1 MSPNGGSDLR
11 KPHVLPVYDQRQQKF
26 IHDERRRNK
35 GVRCDDR
42 LSSIFPLHNIGYK
55 SAGSTDRNCSRMTF
69 TVRAS
74 RIAARMLALPVTAI
88 WTTQFW
94 ITRRPRYTEFI
105 TGELHAQTEAR
116 CDAGP
121 RRIYAASHSA
131 VSAGG
136 GYLSQLTAIGR
147 GQSSTIMY
155 PALFCRILFRR
166 LYLTRSEACYAFY
179 EFIDYPWTI
188 YKNHKQKKKSEKLF
202 CAVTHYFSFVF
213 IFF

>member
-131 VSAGG
+131 VSAGEG
-136 GYLSQLTAIGR
+136 LPFATDRDRERAIFYHYV
-147 GQSSTIMY
+147 SSTFLSYTVQTIISDTVWSM
-155 PALFCRILFRR
+155 LCILWIYW
-166 LYLTRSEACYAFY
+166 LSMNYLQES
-179 EFIDYPWTI
+179 
-188 YKNHKQKKKSEKLF
+188 
-202 CAVTHYFSFVF
+202 
-213 IFF
+213 